1 MTTWRIELQSACKAT
16 KDNFDDLIMTLSEKG
31 LDTRFDDGY
40 GGSKGVPFTAWSN
53 NWVYFPAV
61 YDGSEWV
68 AWVPR
73 NPCDK
78 KTNHIG
84 GE

>member
-1 MTTWRIELQSACKAT
+1 MTTWRKELNQACKAT
-16 KDNFDDLIMTLSEKG
+16 KDKFDSLTMTLSEEE
-31 LDTRFDDGY
+31 LDTRFDDGF
-40 GGSKGVPFTAWSN
+40 GGSEGISFTAWSDD
-53 NWVYFPAV
+53 WVYFPAV

-78 KTNHIG
+78 KTDHIG

>member
-1 MTTWRIELQSACKAT
+1 MTTWRTKLKSACKAT
-16 KDNFDDLIMTLSEKG
+16 GDNFDELTMTLSEEE

-40 GGSKGVPFTAWSN
+40 GGSEGVSFTAWGD

-61 YDGSEWV
+61 YDGSEWI